1 MTKTLCGVDVC
12 SRVLDAKVWPNG
24 PELQVKNT
32 PQGVA
37 ELAAWCLGHGVEL
50 AVMEATGGYER
61 LAFRLLWANGVA
73 AAVVNPR
80 QVRRFAEAMGVLE
93 KTDRLDAG
101 VIGWYAYAKGVEPE
115 TPPPAEQERLAALV
129 TRLGQLTA
137 LKVSQENQRRLV
149 EDEGVQASFTEVLRV
164 VIGQIRRFEAEI
176 AQLLQTDPLWRELDR
191 TFRQTKGVADRSVA
205 RLMAEMP
212 EIGTLTGKEV
222 AKLAGLAPLANDS
235 GKHAGR
241 RRVRGGRT
249 AIRGLLY
256 IVAGV
261 VARHEPDYIAFRQ
274 KLLDAGKPRKVVRIA
289 LARKLLVRLNAQARD
304 ARAALDMP
312 LAA

>member
-1 MTKTLCGVDVC
+1 MLCGVDV
-12 SRVLDAKVWPNG
+12 SSQVLDAKVWPQG
-24 PELQVKNT
+24 PRLQVANT

-37 ELAAWCLGHGVEL
+37 ELAAWCRGHGMEL

-61 LAFRLLWANGVA
+61 LAFRLLWAHGVA

-93 KTDRLDAG
+93 KTDRIDAG
-101 VIGWYAYAKGVEPE
+101 VIGWYAHARGIEPE
-115 TPPPAEQERLAALV
+115 APAPAEQERLAALV

-137 LKVSQENQRRLV
+137 LKVAQENQRRLV
-149 EDEGVQASFTEVLRV
+149 EDEAVQASFTEILRL
-164 VIGQIRRFEAEI
+164 VIGQIRRFEVEI
-176 AQLLQTDPLWRELDR
+176 AALLQTDPLWRELDR
-191 TFRQTKGVADRSVA
+191 TFRQTKGVADRTVS

-256 IVAGV
+256 VVAGV
-261 VARHEPDYIAFRQ
+261 VARHEPDYVAFRQ

-304 ARAALDMP
+304 ARAALSMAI
-312 LAA
+312 AA

>member
-1 MTKTLCGVDVC
+1 M
-12 SRVLDAKVWPNG
+12 SSQVLDAKVWPNG
-24 PELQVKNT
+24 PELQVTNT

-37 ELAAWCLGHGVEL
+37 ELGAWCLGHGVEL

-61 LAFRLLWANGVA
+61 LAFRLLWAHGVP

-101 VIGWYAYAKGVEPE
+101 VIGWYAHAKGVEPE
-115 TPPPAEQERLAALV
+115 APPPAAQERLAALV

-137 LKVSQENQRRLV
+137 LKVSQGNQRRLV
-149 EDEGVQASFTEVLRV
+149 EDEGVQASFAEVLRV
-164 VIGQIRRFEAEI
+164 VNAQIRSFEAEI
-176 AQLLQTDPLWRELDR
+176 AQLLQTDPLWRELDS
-191 TFRQTKGVADRSVA
+191 TFRQTKGVADRTIA

-212 EIGTLTGKEV
+212 EIGTLSGKEV
-222 AKLAGLAPLANDS
+222 AKLAGLAPLAKDS

-241 RRVRGGRT
+241 RSVRGGR
-249 AIRGLLY
+249 AGVRGLLY
-256 IVAGV
+256 VIAGV
-261 VARHEPDYIAFRQ
+261 VARHEADYIAFRQ

-289 LARKLLVRLNAQARD
+289 IARKLLVRLNAQARD
-304 ARAALDMP
+304 VRTALQMPIAA
-312 LAA
+312 

>member
-1 MTKTLCGVDVC
+1 M
-12 SRVLDAKVWPNG
+12 SSQALDAEIWPG
-24 PELQVKNT
+24 GAQLQVKNT

-37 ELAAWCLGHGVEL
+37 ELAAWCKAQGAEL

-61 LAFRLLWANGVA
+61 QAFRLLWAHGVA

-80 QVRRFAEAMGVLE
+80 HVRRFAEAMGVLE

-101 VIGWYAYAKGVEPE
+101 VIGRYAAARGVKPE
-115 TPPPAEQERLAALV
+115 APPPAHQERLAALV

-137 LKVSQENQRRLV
+137 LKVAQENQRRLV
-149 EDEGVQASFTEVLRV
+149 EDATVQACFAEILRV
-164 VIGQIRRFEAEI
+164 VNGQIRGFEAEI
-176 AQLLQTDPLWRELDR
+176 AELLQADPLWRELDR
-191 TFRQTKGVADRSVA
+191 VFRQTKGVADRTVA

-235 GKHAGR
+235 GKHIGR
-241 RRVRGGRT
+241 RHVRGGRT
-249 AIRGLLY
+249 AIRSILY
-256 IVAGV
+256 LVAGV

-289 LARKLLVRLNAQARD
+289 LARKLLVRLNAKARD
-304 ARAALDMP
+304 VRTALNM
-312 LAA
+312 LAAA

>member
-1 MTKTLCGVDVC
+1 MKTFCGVDV
-12 SRVLDAKVWPNG
+12 SSQALDAKVWPG
-24 PELQVKNT
+24 GAELQVENT

-37 ELAAWCLGHGVEL
+37 ELATWCKVQGVEL

-61 LAFRLLWANGVA
+61 QAFRLLWAHGVA

-80 QVRRFAEAMGVLE
+80 HVRRFAEAMGVLE

-101 VIGWYAYAKGVEPE
+101 VIGRYAAAKGVEPE
-115 TPPPAEQERLAALV
+115 APPPAGQERLAALV

-137 LKVSQENQRRLV
+137 LKVAQENQRRLV
-149 EDEGVQASFTEVLRV
+149 EDATVQACFAEILGV
-164 VIGQIRRFEAEI
+164 VKGQIRRFETEI
-176 AQLLQTDPLWRELDR
+176 AELLQADPLWRELDR

-256 IVAGV
+256 VVAGV

-274 KLLDAGKPRKVVRIA
+274 KLLDAGKARKVVRIA

-304 ARAALDMP
+304 VRANLDLP